1 MEQFNIALGG
11 SPMVSTVALLQQ
23 GHGEQIL
30 IDVIQFVLIL
40 KDSFALYLLRHE
52 MEVASQLGK
61 EDDLC
66 RSTIAMQ
73 SLVRTIIYL
82 LKQGSSGMPID
93 LEMLAFWSHHMIFLC
108 ATMHIKFG
116 IRDENWAS
124 DLEVMIDYLRYFAP
138 RYKLYSTY
146 LF

>member
-1 MEQFNIALGG
+1 MSSLCLDVNPF
-11 SPMVSTVALLQQ
+11 
-23 GHGEQIL
+23 IL
-30 IDVIQFVLIL
+30 IP
-40 KDSFALYLLRHE
+40 KDSFALYLFHHE

-73 SLVRTIIYL
+73 SLVRTIVYL
-82 LKQGSSGMPID
+82 LKQGSSGVPID

-124 DLEVMIDYLRYFAP
+124 DLEAMIDYLRYFAP

-146 LF
+146 FFSGIISHI